1 MSGSDRLVIDL
12 HVHTKYS
19 GDASNDPVELVKA
32 AKARGLDGIAVTDHD
47 SVNAWEHFPEA
58 DDFMVIPGIER
69 TTDHGSVIGLF
80 LNEGIKAQGF
90 WEAVDEIRSQDGIVV
105 LPHPCDTLR
114 RDTPKIGSLDESLL
128 RARIDA
134 VEVFNSRCVMGHF
147 NENAEKL
154 AADLGKHRVG
164 GSDAHTLGEVG
175 NTRTLFDCD
184 SLDEIHAQLK
194 GGAPI
199 NTVIQGRLSSRL
211 VHVSSF
217 LNRLQK

>member
-1 MSGSDRLVIDL
+1 MIIDL

-32 AKARGLDGIAVTDHD
+32 AKAKGLDGIAVTDHD
-47 SVNAWEHFPEA
+47 SVKAWENFPKA
-58 DDFMVIPGIER
+58 DDFAVIPGIER

-80 LNEGIKAQGF
+80 LNEGTEAWDF
-90 WEAVDEIRSQDGIVV
+90 WEAVDEIKSQDGIVV

-128 RARIDA
+128 KVQIDA
-134 VEVFNSRCVMGHF
+134 VEVFNSRCVLSQF
-147 NENAEKL
+147 NENAEIL

-175 NTRTLFDCD
+175 NTRTLFNCT

-194 GGAPI
+194 MKDPI
-199 NTVIQGRLSSRL
+199 NTVVRGRLSSRL
-211 VHVSSF
+211 VHISSF

>member
-1 MSGSDRLVIDL
+1 MMIDL

-19 GDASNDPVELVKA
+19 GDASNEPGELVRV

-47 SVNAWEHFPEA
+47 SVKAWEHFPETN
-58 DDFMVIPGIER
+58 DFTVIRGIER

-80 LNEGIKAQGF
+80 ISEGVDARGF
-90 WEAVDEIRSQDGIVV
+90 WAAVDEIRDQGGIVV

-114 RDTPKIGSLDESLL
+114 RDTPRIGSLDESLL

-134 VEVFNSRCVMGHF
+134 VEVFNSRCVLAQF
-147 NENAEKL
+147 NVNAERL
-154 AADLGKHRVG
+154 AADLGLHRVG

-175 NTRTLFDCD
+175 NTRTIFDCD
-184 SLDEIHAQLK
+184 SPDEVRSQLK
-194 GGAPI
+194 MGGPL
-199 NTVIQGRLSSRL
+199 NTVIQGNLSSRL

-217 LNRLQK
+217 LNRLRK